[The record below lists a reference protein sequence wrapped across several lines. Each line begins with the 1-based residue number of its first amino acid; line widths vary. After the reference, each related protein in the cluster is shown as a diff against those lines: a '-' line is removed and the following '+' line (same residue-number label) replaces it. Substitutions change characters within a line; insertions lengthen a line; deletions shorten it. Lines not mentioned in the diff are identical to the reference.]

1 MASQPTHIIPVAL
14 DAGRVTLFMTFHILG
29 IPYVKSVGNIFLLL
43 FLLVLP
49 FFQVVR
55 FNTRK
60 ERERFL
66 EFSCPVKKES
76 DPKY

>member
-49 FFQVVR
+49 FFKLLGL
-55 FNTRK
+55 T
-60 ERERFL
+60 L
-66 EFSCPVKKES
+66 EKKVK
-76 DPKY
+76 DF